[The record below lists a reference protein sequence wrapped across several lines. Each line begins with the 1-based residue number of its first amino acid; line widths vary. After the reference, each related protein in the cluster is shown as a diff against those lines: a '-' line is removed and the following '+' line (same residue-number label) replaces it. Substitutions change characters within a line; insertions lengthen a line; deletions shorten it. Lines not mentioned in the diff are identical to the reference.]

1 MLYYFMIKVQNR
13 LNTLIV
19 YPTSRAL
26 RSIRE
31 SFKETDG
38 LLPTLMRMD
47 EFESRSIQVGIRSQI
62 DAMERILLLRDAAS
76 FEAFDKLKLN
86 LDLVRFFT
94 RSDAILKFFEELA
107 SEQVEF
113 DQLENADAYSEFD
126 EHIQILKTLKER
138 YRTLLD
144 ERGWIDKTFLPEI
157 YTLNEVF
164 VKRYSIIEVY
174 LEGYLSRFE
183 LELLDK
189 ISSKT
194 KLFVHYTTSK
204 FTTKMQERFAEYGL
218 NLSSNKDITIDFSSK
233 QIISCLSSNSN
244 IKAKVLTTQERYEQ
258 IPLAFAAI
266 EEMVSSGINPEKIA
280 LILPDES
287 FKDSFALYDQY
298 NNLNFAMGH
307 DYSRGHIYKSLE
319 AIKLYWQ
326 SFESDDRHRLIRY
339 DIKFEILNSIDI
351 SQKITIEVFFKFLND
366 LELLDCPLEGEILTS
381 HNDKVYEK
389 YLLMQRIFVSHKLSY
404 TDWLFIWLK
413 AIGEITIDDTRGGK
427 VTVMGALETR
437 GVVFDGV
444 VVVDFNEGV
453 TPALPSKD
461 QFLNSSIRAFASLP
475 TKSDREALQKQVY
488 KRVLEQ
494 AKKSVIIYSTSNN
507 KLPSRFIYELRLQ
520 DSIKEQAADHNLLYD
535 KSSQIRDDLD
545 PVVAF
550 DATKIIW
557 SSSMLNTYLTCK
569 RKYYYNYI
577 KQVKA
582 KLDEEQNE
590 GTMIHSLL
598 QKVYEK
604 HSFFTSSIELEKEIK
619 VQLDMLLPKGDA
631 RSIYKKLLWQEKLV
645 KFIDAQ
651 ISHFKAGWRV
661 IEREF
666 GIDGEISGLKF
677 RGRIDRVDQDS
688 THTFVLD
695 YKTGKT
701 NEANK
706 EKNLEDF
713 SDFQMSIYRQLL
725 LKKYKNIKLAFVK
738 IFDSGKIEETRAL
751 EEKDELLFAHIEQI
765 KNTKTLVASKCE
777 NLQICEYCEFA
788 LVCQRGEYL

>member
-31 SFKETDG
+31 SFKEADG

-94 RSDAILKFFEELA
+94 RSDAIFKFFEELA

-218 NLSSNKDITIDFSSK
+218 NLLGDKDITIDFSSK

-266 EEMVSSGINPEKIA
+266 EEMVSSGIDPEKIA

-307 DYSRGHIYKSLE
+307 DYSRRHIYKSLE

-520 DSIKEQAADHNLLYD
+520 DNINEHAADYNLLYD
-535 KSSQIRDDLD
+535 KSSQIKDDLD
-545 PVVAF
+545 PVIAF

-631 RSIYKKLLWQEKLV
+631 RSIYKKLLWQEKLDR
-645 KFIDAQ
+645 FIDTQ

-666 GIDGEISGLKF
+666 GIDGEISGLTF

-738 IFDSGKIEETRAL
+738 IFDSGKIEEARAL

>member
-1 MLYYFMIKVQNR
+1 MIKAQNR

-47 EFESRSIQVGIRSQI
+47 EFESRSIQVGTRSQI
-62 DAMERILLLRDAAS
+62 DSMERILLLRDAAS

-94 RSDAILKFFEELA
+94 RSDAIFKFFEELA

-126 EHIQILKTLKER
+126 EHIQILKILKER
-138 YRTLLD
+138 YRLLLD
-144 ERGWIDKTFLPEI
+144 ERGWIDKTFLPEV

-164 VKRYSIIEVY
+164 VKRYATIEVY

-183 LELLDK
+183 LKLLDK
-189 ISSKT
+189 ISSRT
-194 KLFVHYTTSK
+194 NLLLHYTTSK
-204 FTTKMQERFAEYGL
+204 FTIKMQERFAEYGL
-218 NLSSNKDITIDFSSK
+218 NLPSDKDMTIDFSSK
-233 QIISCLSSNSN
+233 QIISCVSSNSN
-244 IKAKVLTTQERYEQ
+244 IKAEVLVTQERYEQ

-287 FKDSFALYDQY
+287 FKNSFALYDQY

-307 DYSRGHIYKSLE
+307 DYSSGYIYKSLE

-339 DIKFEILNSIDI
+339 DIKFEILDGIDI
-351 SQKITIEVFFKFLND
+351 SQKITIGIFFKFLND
-366 LELLDCPLEGEILTS
+366 LELLDCPLEGEILAS

-404 TDWLFIWLK
+404 ADWLFIWLK
-413 AIGEITIDDTRGGK
+413 SIGEITIDDTRGGK

-461 QFLNSSIRAFASLP
+461 QFLNSPIRVFASLP
-475 TKSDREALQKQVY
+475 TKSDREALQKQIY

-507 KLPSRFIYELRLQ
+507 KLPSRFIYELGLQ
-520 DSIKEQAADHNLLYD
+520 NSIKEQAADYNLLYD
-535 KSSQIRDDLD
+535 KSSQIIDDLD

-590 GTMIHSLL
+590 GTIIHSLL

-619 VQLDMLLPKGDA
+619 VQLDILLPKSDA
-631 RSIYKKLLWQEKLV
+631 RSIYKKLLWQEKLERFV
-645 KFIDAQ
+645 DAQ
-651 ISHFKAGWRV
+651 ISHFKAGWKV
-661 IEREF
+661 VEREF
-666 GIDGEISGLKF
+666 GIDGEIGGLRF

-701 NEANK
+701 SEANK

-738 IFDSGKIEETRAL
+738 IFDSGKIEEARAL
-751 EEKDELLFAHIEQI
+751 EEKDELLFAHIEQM

>member
-1 MLYYFMIKVQNR
+1 MIKA
-13 LNTLIV
+13 LNVSNSLIV

-31 SFKETDG
+31 SFKETDR
-38 LLPTLMRMD
+38 LLPALMRMD
-47 EFESRSIQVGIRSQI
+47 EFESRSVSVGTRSQI

-94 RSDAILKFFEELA
+94 RSDAIFKFFEELA
-107 SEQVEF
+107 NEKVEF
-113 DQLENADAYSEFD
+113 YQLECADAYSEFD

-144 ERGWIDKTFLPEI
+144 ERGWTDKAFLPEI
-157 YTLNEVF
+157 YALNESF
-164 VKRYSIIEVY
+164 IARYSIIEVY

-189 ISSKT
+189 ISCKT
-194 KLFVHYTTSK
+194 TLLLHYTTSK

-218 NLSSNKDITIDFSSK
+218 KLLDDHDITIDFSSK
-233 QIISCLSSNSN
+233 QIISCLPSN
-244 IKAKVLTTQERYEQ
+244 ININAEVISTQERYEQ
-258 IPLAFAAI
+258 IPLAFSAI
-266 EEMVSSGINPEKIA
+266 EDMVNSGIDPKNIV

-287 FKDSFALYDQY
+287 FKNSFVLYDKY
-298 NNLNFAMGH
+298 NNLNFAMGY
-307 DYSRGHIYKSLE
+307 DYSMGRIYKSLE

-326 SFESDDRHRLIRY
+326 SFDANDKHRLLRY
-339 DIKFEILNSIDI
+339 DIKFEILDGIDI
-351 SQKITIEVFFKFLND
+351 SKKITIEVFFRFLDD
-366 LELLDCPLEGEILTS
+366 LCLLDCPLEGDMLPS

-389 YLLMQRIFVSHKLSY
+389 YLLLQRIFVSHQLSY
-404 TDWLFIWLK
+404 IDWLSIWIK
-413 AIGEITIDDTRGGK
+413 AIGEITIDDIRGGK

-461 QFLNSSIRAFASLP
+461 QFLNSSIRAGASLP
-475 TKSDREALQKQVY
+475 TKSDREALQKQIY

-494 AKKSVIIYSTSNN
+494 AKRSTIIYSTSNN
-507 KLPSRFIYELRLQ
+507 KLPSRFIYELGLQNRL
-520 DSIKEQAADHNLLYD
+520 KEQTVDYSLLYD
-535 KSSQIRDDLD
+535 TNYQIKDDLD
-545 PVVAF
+545 PVVEF
-550 DATKIIW
+550 DVTKIIW

-569 RKYYYNYI
+569 RKYYYRYI
-577 KQVKA
+577 KQIKA
-582 KLDEEQNE
+582 KPEEEQNE
-590 GTMIHSLL
+590 GSLMHSLL

-604 HSFFTSSIELEKEIK
+604 HNFFDHASALSKEINIRINEL
-619 VQLDMLLPKGDA
+619 VPQDDA
-631 RSIYKKLLWQEKLV
+631 KSRYKKLLWQEKLRG
-645 KFIDAQ
+645 FIDAQ

-661 IEREF
+661 VEREL

-677 RGRIDRVDQDS
+677 RGRCDRIDQDS
-688 THTFVLD
+688 THTFVMD

-701 NEANK
+701 SEANK

-738 IFDSGKIEETRAL
+738 IFDNGKIEEARAL
-751 EEKDELLFAHIEQI
+751 EEKDELLFAHIAQMKSI
-765 KNTKTLVASKCE
+765 QTLVASKCE
-777 NLQICEYCEFA
+777 NLKICEYCEFA

>member
-1 MLYYFMIKVQNR
+1 MIKAP
-13 LNTLIV
+13 NTSNSLIV

-26 RSIRE
+26 RFTAE
-31 SFKETDG
+31 FFKETDR

-47 EFESRSIQVGIRSQI
+47 EFESRSINVGTKSQV

-76 FEAFDKLKLN
+76 FEAFYKLKLN

-94 RSDAILKFFEELA
+94 RSDAIFKFFEELA
-107 SEQVEF
+107 SEKVEF
-113 DQLENADAYSEFD
+113 HQLESADAYSEFD
-126 EHIQILKTLKER
+126 EYIQILKTLKER
-138 YRTLLD
+138 YETLLA
-144 ERGWIDKTFLPEI
+144 ERGLVDKAFLPEI
-157 YTLNEVF
+157 YTLNESF
-164 VKRYSIIEVY
+164 IERYNTIDVY

-194 KLFVHYTTSK
+194 TLLLHYTTSK

-218 NLSSNKDITIDFSSK
+218 ELPSDHDISIDFSSRE
-233 QIISCLSSNSN
+233 IISCLPLNSN
-244 IKAKVLTTQERYEQ
+244 INAEVISIQERYEQ
-258 IPLAFAAI
+258 IPLAFSAI
-266 EEMVSSGINPEKIA
+266 QDMVNGGIDPENIV

-287 FKDSFALYDQY
+287 FKDSFALYDRY

-307 DYSRGHIYKSLE
+307 DYSMGKIYKSLE

-326 SFESDDRHRLIRY
+326 SFDSKDRHRLIRY
-339 DIKFEILNSIDI
+339 DIKCEILDGIDI
-351 SQKITIEVFFKFLND
+351 SKKITIEVFFRFLND
-366 LELLDCPLEGEILTS
+366 LELLDCPLEGEMLPS

-404 TDWLFIWLK
+404 VDWLSIWLK

-427 VTVMGALETR
+427 ITVMGALETR

-444 VVVDFNEGV
+444 VIVDFNEGI

-461 QFLNSSIRAFASLP
+461 QFLNSSIRVGASLP
-475 TKSDREALQKQVY
+475 TKSDREALQKQIY

-507 KLPSRFIYELRLQ
+507 KLPSRFIYELGLQ
-520 DSIKEQAADHNLLYD
+520 NSIKEQAADYNLLYD
-535 KSSQIRDDLD
+535 TSSQIKDDIDL
-545 PVVAF
+545 VVAF

-557 SSSMLNTYLTCK
+557 SSSMLSTYLTCK
-569 RKYYYNYI
+569 RKYYYRYI
-577 KQVKA
+577 KQINA
-582 KLDEEQNE
+582 KPEEEQNE
-590 GTMIHSLL
+590 GVMMHALL

-604 HSFFTSSIELEKEIK
+604 HNFFDHADVLAKEIN
-619 VQLDMLLPKGDA
+619 VQINELVPKDDA
-631 RSIYKKLLWQEKLV
+631 KSRYKKLLWQEKLRGFV
-645 KFIDAQ
+645 DAQ

-661 IEREF
+661 VEREF

-677 RGRIDRVDQDS
+677 RGRVDRIDQDS

-701 NEANK
+701 SEANK

-738 IFDSGKIEETRAL
+738 IFDSGKIEEARAL
-751 EEKDELLFAHIEQI
+751 EEKDELLFTHIAQM
-765 KNTKTLVASKCE
+765 KSTKTLVASKCE
-777 NLQICEYCEFA
+777 NLKICEYCEFA